1 MGKKNKTNEAMV
13 NMITTINGQEESSRK
28 ELNMRLNEYIIIVVV
43 ALATFG
49 VLLAQISR
57 SKNGCYSKCSRR
69 KDTKH

>member
-57 SKNGCYSKCSRR
+57 SKK
-69 KDTKH
+69 K